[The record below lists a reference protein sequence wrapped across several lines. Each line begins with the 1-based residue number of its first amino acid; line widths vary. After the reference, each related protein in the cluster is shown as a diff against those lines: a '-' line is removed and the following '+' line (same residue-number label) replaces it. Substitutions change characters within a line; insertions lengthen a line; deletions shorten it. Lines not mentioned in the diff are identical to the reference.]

1 VAALVKGYGG
11 HSAHDR
17 GAESSLAMP
26 NMPIDWASVNWL
38 YLVLLLLLVFFCAL
52 IGNVIAFKRVLL
64 GAVLATLLFAAG
76 FFFWTY
82 YPHNLPLPT
91 SPVGQKAAAPVQ
103 ATPTPT
109 LISPSPPAK
118 PNNPVRDVTSPS
130 TGVH

>member
-1 VAALVKGYGG
+1 
-11 HSAHDR
+11 
-17 GAESSLAMP
+17 MP
-26 NMPIDWASVNWL
+26 NIPIDWSSVNWL
-38 YLVLLLLLVFFCAL
+38 YFVLLLLLVFFCAL

-76 FFFWTY
+76 FFWTY

-118 PNNPVRDVTSPS
+118 PNNPVRDITSPS